1 MRARD
6 RPIHPAFRRMYLKR
20 LARHYNGSLSWAPLV
35 EFVDQPLF
43 ATALPQKMLVRFS
56 WRSRYRE

>member
-1 MRARD
+1 
-6 RPIHPAFRRMYLKR
+6 MYLKR